1 MLPPAPATPRPAA
14 AASAGV
20 RHEFSYFDA
29 LTGEALTDA
38 EVAGLLPRALDASGA
53 ALPATRE
60 DDAAGASVAL
70 RIEVPSGQGYGLRVE
85 GAGSLRY
92 FGCAVQ
98 LPPTQELVRQVRVLL
113 VPRARDVALNYAT
126 TRRFTDAN
134 DRFLKRVIALDG
146 DVVCALGPRV
156 TINHTIALQRRTVD
170 SVGRALPT
178 WSGCRRL
185 HGQVFLIGDTADSFD
200 GRYWG
205 PVASDL
211 IEGVWRRR

>member
-1 MLPPAPATPRPAA
+1 MVWRAVPLRVRNCQMRRIRLLAPRRLLALGAFITFALCLGIGFVA
-14 AASAGV
+14 VSTLADVVVYNASQSMPQGIYVRVHSPIV
-20 RHEFSYFDA
+20 RHSIV
-29 LTGEALTDA
+29 T
-38 EVAGLLPRALDASGA
+38 V
-53 ALPATRE
+53 
-60 DDAAGASVAL
+60 
-70 RIEVPSGQGYGLRVE
+70 
-85 GAGSLRY
+85 
-92 FGCAVQ
+92 
-98 LPPTQELVRQVRVLL
+98 
-113 VPRARDVALNYAT
+113 RARDVALNYAT
-126 TRRFTDAN
+126 ARRFADAN

-211 IEGVWRRR
+211 IEGVWHRR